1 VFVPDIKA
9 KKDRMKQYAEG
20 YQEWANDPL
29 VPTTTEAPMPG
40 ALSELD
46 TAANQDL
53 ARKNMDALR
62 QKQIQQENNK
72 LGDVQ
77 RQQFIKQQQ
86 DARDTQDLS
95 QLGQADDIDEAKKQ
109 EMYQQ
114 IKRMLGK

>member
-1 VFVPDIKA
+1 VPDIKL
-9 KKDRMKQYAEG
+9 KKDRMREYAEG
-20 YQEWANDPL
+20 YQDWANDPL
-29 VPTTTEAPMPG
+29 IPTTTEVPMLG
-40 ALSELD
+40 QQSELD
-46 TAANQDL
+46 TVANQNL